1 MPERATDRRRRHEP
15 GRDPA
20 EVPLPQRPSDPILA
34 LQRTA
39 GNRAVAGML
48 ARAPA
53 EKGATGSVEIAGIG
67 KVAVS
72 GGNLQDWTA
81 KGAVFDTVEVTS
93 RKGRHSA
100 KLEKLSKAGTKM
112 DFKVTIAAAQKEGEE
127 LNVGGG
133 TMLEVLDARVSGY
146 AADDGI
152 ETWRL
157 SDFQDVKRTKVT
169 RKVS

>member
-1 MPERATDRRRRHEP
+1 MPDRAIDRRRRREP

-20 EVPLPQRPSDPILA
+20 EVPLSQHSSEPILA
-34 LQRTA
+34 LQRSA
-39 GNRAVAGML
+39 GNRAVADML

-67 KVAVS
+67 KIAVS
-72 GGNLQDWTA
+72 GGNLQEWTE

-93 RKGRHSA
+93 QKGRHST

-112 DFKVTIAAAQKEGEE
+112 DFKVTIAAAIKEGEE

-133 TMLEVLDARVSGY
+133 TLLNVLDAKVSGY
-146 AADDGI
+146 GVDGEA